1 MSINRGGKS
10 GKKTGTPGFFLPQL
24 LYRGKKTVIIDH
36 NDNRNLVH
44 PHGPLLEEVTVSTRN
59 NFVSNVITYKSIIR
73 IILINLGKTIPFT
86 KSNYDNKEQ
95 LWELINSFFLVLS
108 FHVSYKLAFL
118 WKHFSHSAH

>member
-1 MSINRGGKS
+1 MSIVITCKS
-10 GKKTGTPGFFLPQL
+10 ILGVTLLKLSKTISFRKSNHGHTGQL
-24 LYRGKKTVIIDH
+24 EELIIDH

-86 KSNYDNKEQ
+86 KSNYENKEQ
-95 LWELINSFFLVLS
+95 L
-108 FHVSYKLAFL
+108 
-118 WKHFSHSAH
+118 